1 MKLSK
6 GMTGIAGEYYVAAE
20 LSRRGYVASF
30 TLRNTKGIDI
40 LVSSEDGS
48 KSRAIQVKSS
58 NNEAKAWVLN
68 KKSEL
73 SFSDNLFYVFVN
85 LKTVDS
91 RPDFY
96 IVPSKVVAKFVKES
110 HASWL
115 SSPSKTGKIRK
126 DSAMRKF
133 NDYTNGYLEKWESL
147 GLD

>member
-20 LSRRGYVASF
+20 LSRRGYVVSF

-96 IVPSKVVAKFVKES
+96 IVPSKVVAKFIKES
-110 HASWL
+110 HGSWL
-115 SSPSKTGKIRK
+115 SSPSKTGKVRK

>member
-58 NNEAKAWVLN
+58 NNESKAWVLN

-115 SSPSKTGKIRK
+115 SSPSKTGKVRK

-133 NDYTNGYLEKWESL
+133 NDYTNGYLEKWGSL